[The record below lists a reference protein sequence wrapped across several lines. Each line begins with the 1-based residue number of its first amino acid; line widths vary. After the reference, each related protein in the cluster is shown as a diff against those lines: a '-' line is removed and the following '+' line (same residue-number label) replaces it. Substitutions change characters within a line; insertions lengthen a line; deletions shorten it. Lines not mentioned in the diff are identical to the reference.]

1 MSNVMKSVSVIGIT
15 YIMKGGERMSKADLL
30 ELEGVVEELYPGS
43 KFLVTI
49 TQDEEKESPKHQV
62 VCTLS
67 GKLRKN
73 HIKVILG
80 DHVIINVSPYDLTK
94 GIIAWRHK

>member
-1 MSNVMKSVSVIGIT
+1 MKSVSDIGIT
-15 YIMKGGERMSKADLL
+15 YTMKGGERMSKADLL

-49 TQDEEKESPKHQV
+49 NQEEGKESPKHQV

-80 DHVIINVSPYDLTK
+80 DRVTINVSPYDLTK

>member
-1 MSNVMKSVSVIGIT
+1 MKSANAFGIICT
-15 YIMKGGERMSKADLL
+15 VKGGDEMAKSDLL
-30 ELEGVVEELYPGS
+30 ELEGVVEDLYPGS
-43 KFLVTI
+43 KFLVTVSK
-49 TQDEEKESPKHQV
+49 EEGDNSPNHQV

-80 DHVIINVSPYDLTK
+80 DQVTINVSPYDLSK